1 MSRKR
6 KTAFLALMAIWFSVI
21 ASFCAYKEIILRFG
35 HSVMLEVMPFDPRDL
50 FRGDYVNLRY
60 DINVADKDRKILDYR
75 GGVSSYNITGG
86 ETVYVMLVKDGKFY
100 KGGDIR
106 LKKPVKGL
114 FIKGKAE
121 TAPHPEFDDGREFFI
136 SYGIENY
143 FVPEGRGA
151 EIGRAAMNGKLS
163 ARIRLGPDG
172 DAVIEAVY
180 INGKKADFKNKNEKN
195 D

>member
-21 ASFCAYKEIILRFG
+21 ASYSAYKEIILRFG
-35 HSVMLEVMPFDPRDL
+35 HSVMLETMPFDPVDL

-60 DINVADKDRKILDYR
+60 DINVANKNQKILDYR

-106 LKKPVKGL
+106 LKKPEKGL

-121 TAPHPEFDDGREFFI
+121 TAPHPEFNAGSEFFI
-136 SYGIENY
+136 FYGIENY
-143 FVPEGRGA
+143 FVPEGRGP
-151 EIGRAAMNGKLS
+151 EIEYAAMRGKLS
-163 ARIRLGPDG
+163 VQIRLGPDG
-172 DAVIEAVY
+172 EAVIEAIY
-180 INGKKADFKNKNEKN
+180 IDGKKTDFKNKNEKN
-195 D
+195 N

>member
-21 ASFCAYKEIILRFG
+21 ASYSAYKEIILRFG
-35 HSVMLEVMPFDPRDL
+35 HSVMLETMPFDPVDL

-60 DINVADKDRKILDYR
+60 DINVANKNQKILDYR

-106 LKKPVKGL
+106 LKKPEK
-114 FIKGKAE
+114 
-121 TAPHPEFDDGREFFI
+121 
-136 SYGIENY
+136 
-143 FVPEGRGA
+143 
-151 EIGRAAMNGKLS
+151 GKLS
-163 ARIRLGPDG
+163 VQIRLGPDG
-172 DAVIEAVY
+172 EAVIEAIY
-180 INGKKADFKNKNEKN
+180 IDGKKADFKNKNEKN
-195 D
+195 N